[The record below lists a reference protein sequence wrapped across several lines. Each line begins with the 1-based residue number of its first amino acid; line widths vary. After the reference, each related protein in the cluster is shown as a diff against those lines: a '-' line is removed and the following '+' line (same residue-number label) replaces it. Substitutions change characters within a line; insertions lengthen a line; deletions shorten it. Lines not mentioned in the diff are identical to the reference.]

1 MAETYPFPNP
11 TVEVVPAA
19 STTEP
24 LSIRCVSVTPI
35 PRGSDGGSVVEWST
49 QYTVAARQGAEI
61 CGKERAVNTP
71 LSTAVHVDTMEEL
84 RDRARA
90 FVRERKVVCIE
101 EQMWL
106 RLMDKALDEAT
117 MLDFTFRLMNCAH
130 KENGVFG
137 ERYIQLFRE
146 AEAYRAGMLER
157 QDEAA

>member
-1 MAETYPFPNP
+1 
-11 TVEVVPAA
+11 
-19 STTEP
+19 
-24 LSIRCVSVTPI
+24 
-35 PRGSDGGSVVEWST
+35 
-49 QYTVAARQGAEI
+49 
-61 CGKERAVNTP
+61 
-71 LSTAVHVDTMEEL
+71 
-84 RDRARA
+84 
-90 FVRERKVVCIE
+90 
-101 EQMWL
+101 MWL